1 MTQII
6 SEPASG
12 LVQAEWLSRNLHRSD
27 VVILDC
33 ATNIVAD
40 AHGTERVVPELEAFL
55 QEHIPGAQ
63 FLDLQARLSDPES
76 PYNFML
82 PDAASFEHALRS
94 FGIRNDSTVVVYS
107 SGNSWWAT
115 RIWWTFR
122 QFGLDNAFVLD
133 GGLKYWKQQGF
144 AIESGEP
151 VAHAKG
157 DITVNTSR
165 DLAIDG
171 DTLLGRLGQAGLAL
185 VNALPPAK
193 FQGTSSVHGG
203 RPGHIPGSVNVP
215 AASLTDPDT
224 GRFLPPETLAAI
236 LGEKQLLDPERQ
248 VVAYCGGGISA
259 SQVVFA
265 LARLGQNNVKLYDA
279 SLSEWAHRDGFPLHT
294 STQD

>member
-6 SEPASG
+6 SEPANG

-40 AHGTERVVPELEAFL
+40 EHGTEHVMPELEAFL
-55 QEHIPGAQ
+55 KEHIPGAQ
-63 FLDLQARLSDPES
+63 FLDLQDRLSDPKS

-82 PDAASFEHALRS
+82 PDAASFEDALRG

-115 RIWWTFR
+115 RIWWMFR

-133 GGLKYWKQQGF
+133 GGLKYWKQQDF
-144 AIESGEP
+144 SLEAGEP
-151 VAHAKG
+151 AARPAG
-157 DITVNTSR
+157 DISVCTPR

-171 DTLLGRLGQAGLAL
+171 DTLLGRLGEPGLAL

-193 FQGTSSVHGG
+193 FRGTSSVHGG

-224 GRFLPPETLAAI
+224 GRFLAADTLAAI
-236 LGEKQLLDPERQ
+236 LGEKQLLDSGRQ

-259 SQVVFA
+259 SQVVFV
-265 LARLGQNNVKLYDA
+265 LARLGQDNVKLYDA

>member
-6 SEPASG
+6 SEPANG

-40 AHGTERVVPELEAFL
+40 EHGTEHVVPELEAFL
-55 QEHIPGAQ
+55 KEHIPGAQ
-63 FLDLQARLSDPES
+63 FLDLQARLSDPAS

-82 PDAASFEHALRS
+82 PDAASFENTLRS
-94 FGIRNDSTVVVYS
+94 FGIRNDSKVVVYS

-115 RIWWTFR
+115 RIWWMFR
-122 QFGLDNAFVLD
+122 HFGLDNAFVLD
-133 GGLKYWKQQGF
+133 GGLKYWKQQGL
-144 AIESGEP
+144 ATESGEP
-151 VAHAKG
+151 AARAEG
-157 DITVNTSR
+157 NITVGTSR

-171 DTLLGRLGQAGLAL
+171 DTLLARLGEAGLAL

-193 FQGTSSVHGG
+193 FHGTSSVHGG
-203 RPGHIPGSVNVP
+203 RPGHIPGSINVP

-224 GRFLPPETLAAI
+224 GRFLPPETLATM
-236 LGEKQLLDPERQ
+236 LGDRQLLDPTRQ

-265 LARLGQNNVKLYDA
+265 LARLGQDNVKLYDA

-294 STQD
+294 SKQD